1 MLIAAVG
8 VRALLHL
15 FGTDGAQAKAAGTMQ
30 VLDIVLTCLL
40 LVLVVGG
47 IYAVA
52 ALVRTLTETRA
63 FIAETRERLTPLLE
77 KADVTLDAVNAELL
91 RLDGIV
97 TQVEE
102 VSGTVSST
110 TRVASEFIRS
120 PVNKVAEVGSMLI
133 GAFRTRRR

>member
-1 MLIAAVG
+1 
-8 VRALLHL
+8 
-15 FGTDGAQAKAAGTMQ
+15 MQ
-30 VLDIVLTCLL
+30 VLEIVLASL
-40 LVLVVGG
+40 LVVLAAVG
-47 IYAVA
+47 IYAVFM
-52 ALVRTLTETRA
+52 LVRTLGETRA
-63 FIAETRERLTPLLE
+63 FMTETRERLTPLLE

-120 PVNKVAEVGSMLI
+120 PVNKFAEVGSKLI

>member
-1 MLIAAVG
+1 
-8 VRALLHL
+8 
-15 FGTDGAQAKAAGTMQ
+15 MQ
-30 VLDIVLTCLL
+30 VLDIVLASL
-40 LVLVVGG
+40 LVVLAAVAV
-47 IYAVA
+47 YAVYV
-52 ALVRTLTETRA
+52 LVKTLTELRV
-63 FIAETRERLTPLLE
+63 FMSDTRERLIPLLD

-110 TRVASEFIRS
+110 TRVAGEFIRS
-120 PVNKVAEVGSMLI
+120 PVSKAAEVGSKLI